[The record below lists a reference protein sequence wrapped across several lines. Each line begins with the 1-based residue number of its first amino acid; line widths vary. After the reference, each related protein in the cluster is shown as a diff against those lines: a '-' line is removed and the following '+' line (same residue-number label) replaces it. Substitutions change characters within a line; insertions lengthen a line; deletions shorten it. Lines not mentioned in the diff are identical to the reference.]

1 MYEYFFSFMVV
12 LYVLASILIV
22 QELVIFGRWQSR
34 RRTLSI

>member
-1 MYEYFFSFMVV
+1 MYEYFYYVMVV